1 MIDIHFQ
8 VSEMVYE
15 RPGLLLVLERLGIYP
30 GLEDKTIEELAKEHH
45 INPELL
51 LLLIKMQL
59 EPDKTPDIVIPLSD
73 ISIILRYLSISHD
86 YYTEELYPH
95 IASQI
100 ESLTRQNQSASM
112 QMVKQFFDE
121 YRAEADK
128 HFEYENNIAFPYILT
143 LIENNKLPEDLSEEY
158 SVDIY
163 KDNHDNIEEKL
174 DDLKHLLIKYLPADE
189 NYKIRRNIMLTLHR
203 LDADLTAHAKIEDEV
218 LIPLVKKLEEKNRQA

>member
-8 VSEMVYE
+8 ASDLVYE

-30 GLEDKTIEELAKEHH
+30 GLEDKTIKELALQHQ
-45 INPELL
+45 INPDLL

-59 EPDKTPDIVIPLSD
+59 EPEKTPDISIPLTD
-73 ISIILRYLSISHD
+73 ISIILKYLSISHD
-86 YYTEELYPH
+86 YYTEELYPY
-95 IASQI
+95 ISNQI
-100 ESLTRQNQSASM
+100 EILTKNNQSTSM
-112 QMVKQFFDE
+112 QMVKKFFDE
-121 YRAEADK
+121 YRAEANK
-128 HFEYENNIAFPYILT
+128 HFEYENNVAFPYILA
-143 LIENNKLPEDLSEEY
+143 LIENKKLPEELSEEY

-189 NYKIRRNIMLTLHR
+189 HYKIRRNIMLTLHR

-218 LIPLVKKLEEKNRQA
+218 LIPLVKKLEAKNKQI